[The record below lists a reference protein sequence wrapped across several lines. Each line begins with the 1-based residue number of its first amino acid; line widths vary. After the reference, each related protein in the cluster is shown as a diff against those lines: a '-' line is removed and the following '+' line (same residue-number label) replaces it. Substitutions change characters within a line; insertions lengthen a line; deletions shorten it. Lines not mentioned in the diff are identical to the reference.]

1 MGSNP
6 VRVIMSHNNEKIFWF
21 ICMMFCYA
29 LLAYLGMEYII
40 YRSSGVQIWHM
51 IGIVFLC
58 FVTTSA
64 FKSMYYYEKYR
75 NKN

>member
-1 MGSNP
+1 
-6 VRVIMSHNNEKIFWF
+6 
-21 ICMMFCYA
+21 MMFCYA

-64 FKSMYYYEKYR
+64 FKSMYYYEKHR